1 MTLPRKRTAIL
12 ISGRGS
18 NMAALIAAAA
28 EPGFPAEIVGVL
40 SDRSDAPGLQAAQSL
55 GVTARAVPRQD
66 RDTNEAHERALDAA
80 LSRLKAELICLAGY
94 MRVLSP
100 GFVQKW
106 QGRLI
111 NMHPAL
117 LPAFPGLD
125 THRRALEAGLR
136 VHGATVHFVTAAV
149 DDGPIIAQAAVP
161 VLIGDGEAA
170 LAERVLRAEHKLYP
184 IALALL
190 AGGKVMMKD
199 GRAVFEG
206 ETLLENGG
214 TTLISPASWAG
225 PSDLQDLARI
235 TP

>member
-1 MTLPRKRTAIL
+1 MQ
-12 ISGRGS
+12 
-18 NMAALIAAAA
+18 N
-28 EPGFPAEIVGVL
+28 
-40 SDRSDAPGLQAAQSL
+40 
-55 GVTARAVPRQD
+55 
-66 RDTNEAHERALDAA
+66 
-80 LSRLKAELICLAGY
+80 
-94 MRVLSP
+94 
-100 GFVQKW
+100 W

-111 NMHPAL
+111 NIHPAL

-136 VHGATVHFVTAAV
+136 VHGCTVHFVTAAV

-170 LAERVLRAEHKLYP
+170 LAARVLRAEHKLYP
-184 IALALL
+184 MALALL

-225 PSDLQDLARI
+225 PSDLARSRPHHALI
-235 TP
+235 RCVS